1 MLKETQTFFGN
12 DARYYLI
19 HFMLRFH
26 KEGNPS
32 ILFVG
37 LIALVLI
44 LSALFLVPSS
54 LLLVQGLM
62 ITLAVVLLVFILQFF
77 RNPKRPIA
85 TYDNNIIYAPADGK
99 IVVIEETEENEF
111 LKEPC
116 IQVSIFMS
124 PLNVHVNRNPTD
136 GKIAYSKYHP
146 GKFLMAWN
154 PKAST
159 ENERTTVAYNLHN
172 GQRLVMRQIAGFLA
186 RRIVNYLKAGDE
198 VRQGE
203 DMGFIKLGSRVD
215 LFLPLDATI
224 NVQLGDM
231 VAGNTHVIAQ
241 LKKD

>member
-99 IVVIEETEENEF
+99 IVVIEETEEMN
-111 LKEPC
+111 
-116 IQVSIFMS
+116 S
-124 PLNVHVNRNPTD
+124 
-136 GKIAYSKYHP
+136 
-146 GKFLMAWN
+146 
-154 PKAST
+154 
-159 ENERTTVAYNLHN
+159 
-172 GQRLVMRQIAGFLA
+172 
-186 RRIVNYLKAGDE
+186 
-198 VRQGE
+198 
-203 DMGFIKLGSRVD
+203 
-215 LFLPLDATI
+215 
-224 NVQLGDM
+224 
-231 VAGNTHVIAQ
+231 
-241 LKKD
+241 